1 MRLLIVDD
9 HEVVRRGVRSLLLE
23 QSEFEVCGEAVDGQD
38 ALEKTRE
45 LDPDLIVMDVSMP
58 RLNGLEATRQVRSM
72 LPKCEVLI
80 LSQHENPEMARQA
93 LKAGARGYVVKS
105 SVSRDLIAALTK
117 ISRREYFFDP
127 AILEQNS
134 SANIDVQEI
143 LQRSAAFEQ
152 ALRQSE
158 ELYRSTFEL
167 AAVGVAHFSPEG
179 KWLRV
184 NKKLCDIIGYSEPEL
199 LNLRFHDI
207 THSGD
212 LAAEIARWEKVR
224 NGTLDTYSMEKRYVR
239 KDGSYVWVNRT
250 VSGVR
255 DASGKLQHLISVVED
270 ISARKSAESALR
282 ESEERLQLAQQVAN
296 VGTFEWNIKTGVN
309 RWTPELERLYGLPPG
324 GFKGTQGAWER
335 LVHPEDREE
344 VVRAVERTLKD
355 KKGAFEGQW
364 RVTSPDGSVRW
375 LLGRAYVVRDQAG
388 TPERFIGVHVDITE
402 RKRIEEELRQN
413 EKRMRFSLEA
423 ASIGTSGLR
432 RTPSTTLKITVLA
445 PTPIATVI
453 RMTAAKSGARP
464 SRRKTCLSWQIGDA
478 I

>member
-23 QSEFEVCGEAVDGQD
+23 QSEFDVCGEAVDGQD
-38 ALEKTRE
+38 ALDKARV
-45 LDPDLIVMDVSMP
+45 LNPDLIVMDVSMP

-80 LSQHENPEMARQA
+80 LSQHEHPEMARQA
-93 LKAGARGYVVKS
+93 LKAGARGYVVKR

-184 NKKLCDIIGYSEPEL
+184 NKKLCDIVGYSEPEL

-212 LAAEIARWEKVR
+212 LAAEIAQWEKVR

-255 DASGKLQHLISVVED
+255 DESGKLQHLISVVED

-282 ESEERLQLAQQVAN
+282 ENEEQLQLTQQVAN
-296 VGTFEWNIKTGVN
+296 VGTFEWNIKTDMN
-309 RWTPELERLYGLPPG
+309 R
-324 GFKGTQGAWER
+324 
-335 LVHPEDREE
+335 
-344 VVRAVERTLKD
+344 
-355 KKGAFEGQW
+355 
-364 RVTSPDGSVRW
+364 
-375 LLGRAYVVRDQAG
+375 
-388 TPERFIGVHVDITE
+388 
-402 RKRIEEELRQN
+402 
-413 EKRMRFSLEA
+413 
-423 ASIGTSGLR
+423 
-432 RTPSTTLKITVLA
+432 
-445 PTPIATVI
+445 
-453 RMTAAKSGARP
+453 
-464 SRRKTCLSWQIGDA
+464 
-478 I
+478 